1 MTKNNES
8 ADPRNQENLIESL
21 LGQDGIE
28 RRYIPAE
35 FRADEEGI
43 IEGYAAVFDQWSEDL
58 GFFREKI
65 RQGAFAKTIKEAD
78 IRALFNHDPNY
89 VLGRNRAATLELGE
103 DDHGLEMKITPPD
116 TSYANDLRESIDRGD
131 IDQASFGFATIRD
144 EWNHESEPP
153 ERELIELRLYDV
165 SVVTYPAYT
174 QTSVSAR
181 TLAEMFVA
189 RVQHTGN
196 FDEVR
201 LMMDQFEEIFAAST
215 PGQGS
220 HLDADQADQDLQR
233 ARNAIR
239 KRRLQLERLNLI

>member
-1 MTKNNES
+1 MP
-8 ADPRNQENLIESL
+8 DNLAEQIL
-21 LGQDGIE
+21 NQDGVE
-28 RRYIPAE
+28 RRFVTVE
-35 FRADEEGI
+35 FRADDEGI
-43 IEGYAAVFDQWSEDL
+43 IEGYAEVFDQWSEDL

-89 VLGRNRAATLELGE
+89 VLGRNRAATLELSE
-103 DDHGLEMKITPPD
+103 DDHGLEMRITPPD

-131 IDQASFGFATIRD
+131 IDQASFGFGTVRD
-144 EWNHESEPP
+144 LWDHDAEPP

-165 SVVTYPAYT
+165 SVVTYPAYP

-181 TLAEMFVA
+181 TLGAMFVA
-189 RVQHTGN
+189 RVQDTGN

-201 LMMDQFEEIFAAST
+201 LMMDQFEEILAAST

-220 HLDADQADQDLQR
+220 HLDDDQADQELQR
-233 ARNAIR
+233 ARNALR
-239 KRRLQLERLNLI
+239 SRRLELERLNLI

>member
-1 MTKNNES
+1 MP
-8 ADPRNQENLIESL
+8 DNLAEQIL
-21 LGQDGIE
+21 NQDGVE
-28 RRYIPAE
+28 RRFVTVE
-35 FRADEEGI
+35 FRADDEGI

-89 VLGRNRAATLELGE
+89 VLGRNRAATLELSE
-103 DDHGLEMKITPPD
+103 DDHGLEMRITPPD

-131 IDQASFGFATIRD
+131 IDQASFGFGTVRD
-144 EWNHESEPP
+144 LWDHDAEPP

-165 SVVTYPAYT
+165 SVVTYPAYP

-181 TLAEMFVA
+181 TLGAMFVA
-189 RVQHTGN
+189 RVQDTGN

-201 LMMDQFEEIFAAST
+201 LMMDQFEEILAAST

-220 HLDADQADQDLQR
+220 HLDDDQADQELQR
-233 ARNAIR
+233 ARNALR
-239 KRRLQLERLNLI
+239 SRRLELERLNLI